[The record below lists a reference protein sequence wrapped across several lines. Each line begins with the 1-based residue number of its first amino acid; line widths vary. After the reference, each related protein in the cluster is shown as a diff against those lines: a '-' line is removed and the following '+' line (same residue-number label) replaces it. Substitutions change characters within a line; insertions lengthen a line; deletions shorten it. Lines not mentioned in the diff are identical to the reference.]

1 MTGPDPAVGPPSP
14 ADLRMLSR
22 NVETVQ
28 AFAESVGDDPAAP
41 HGSLIT
47 GFQITDLRRFLSQ
60 LGEAEACEDYPAEQV
75 ARALIAGY
83 VRAAL
88 RTHDTAVEHRRRIE
102 AAPLLTRED
111 VLRAFD
117 VPGRIVDGR
126 PGGPEGADPLR

>member
-1 MTGPDPAVGPPSP
+1 MSGPDGPSPGPPNP

-41 HGSLIT
+41 AGFLLS
-47 GFQITDLRRFLSQ
+47 GFQITDMRRFLTQ
-60 LGEAEACEDYPAEQV
+60 LSEAEACEDYPAEQV

-88 RTHDTAVEHRRRIE
+88 RTHDTAR
-102 AAPLLTRED
+102 AMTRD
-111 VLRAFD
+111 SFLRAFD